1 MRFNQ
6 FFAAL
11 MVLAAMVIPAVADEV
26 DDLILDLKY
35 GTEVVRNDAAR
46 ILGEIGDQRAVDP
59 LIDALEDEN
68 EIWIIRELAA
78 MALGEI
84 GDPKAIDPLIDAL
97 NDENPYVRGTAAEAL
112 GEIGDP
118 KAIDPLI
125 DALND
130 EQHFVRSG
138 AAEALGEISD
148 QRAVDPLIE
157 ALKDDD
163 WDIQLWAASSLVKLG
178 KTDYLDLVLLALED
192 EKDHIRF
199 NAAEALGWIGDPR
212 AVDPLIEVL
221 WDEDEDSF
229 VRKNV
234 ALALGE
240 IGDPRAINP
249 LIDALKDE
257 ESLVRTAAAEAL
269 DMMVGVAECQLDSY
283 TPDQTAFVGQ
293 PGDVFPL
300 RNSPFKAGSYIVL
313 VGPAGED
320 GLDLP
325 PATWNAFGPYE
336 LKGGHKYKAMIE
348 SPLGESLRFE
358 EDLADLL
365 SYSDPSPESASVYA
379 RNNCPGDVWY
389 AICLRPTKL
398 EGGTAAETEDE
409 WIDDECLQ
417 MGEPF
422 DACQCLYIK
431 AKDLIKAGEYDKAIQ
446 LLNYIIEVVTPIHN
460 DRVAQGFPFS
470 NSAQQLVANS
480 WFFKGD
486 ALSQQGRYG
495 EAIQA
500 YDEAIELDPGSWS
513 DPLNPPK
520 YYLYWVAKGDALEN
534 LGRNSEAQQC
544 FDESDRIKQA
554 WGWE

>member
-269 DMMVGVAECQLDSY
+269 DMMVGVAECQWDSY

-379 RNNCPGDVWY
+379 RNNCPGNIWY
-389 AICLRPTKL
+389 AICLLPTNL
-398 EGGTAAETEDE
+398 
-409 WIDDECLQ
+409 
-417 MGEPF
+417 
-422 DACQCLYIK
+422 DANTSMISAVGYDLPSGYVNISRGDTTVIK
-431 AKDLIKAGEYDKAIQ
+431 EI
-446 LLNYIIEVVTPIHN
+446 TPDI
-460 DRVAQGFPFS
+460 
-470 NSAQQLVANS
+470 
-480 WFFKGD
+480 FFT
-486 ALSQQGRYG
+486 
-495 EAIQA
+495 
-500 YDEAIELDPGSWS
+500 
-513 DPLNPPK
+513 
-520 YYLYWVAKGDALEN
+520 
-534 LGRNSEAQQC
+534 
-544 FDESDRIKQA
+544 
-554 WGWE
+554 

>member
-84 GDPKAIDPLIDAL
+84 GDP
-97 NDENPYVRGTAAEAL
+97 
-112 GEIGDP
+112 
-118 KAIDPLI
+118 
-125 DALND
+125 
-130 EQHFVRSG
+130 
-138 AAEALGEISD
+138 
-148 QRAVDPLIE
+148 
-157 ALKDDD
+157 
-163 WDIQLWAASSLVKLG
+163 
-178 KTDYLDLVLLALED
+178 
-192 EKDHIRF
+192 
-199 NAAEALGWIGDPR
+199 
-212 AVDPLIEVL
+212 
-221 WDEDEDSF
+221 
-229 VRKNV
+229 
-234 ALALGE
+234 
-240 IGDPRAINP
+240 RAINP

-269 DMMVGVAECQLDSY
+269 DMMVGVAECQWDSY